1 MPISTASV
9 DTVAPRTRAQIKQD
23 SLPSSSRASSDA
35 PTELDS
41 VSTRASSTS
50 AKVMR
55 SVRPGSFATTTTP
68 SSQSPQRSRR
78 QTRSSPAEDF
88 THGPQH
94 LEHEYS
100 LAYEELRSAT
110 IYALY
115 RLGYTNPK
123 RRSPDDEVHIPS
135 LATVLAARFPDVERA
150 RKRINEADRKLK
162 EALEMG
168 QTWHNTPWPNHRVVF
183 DEKGMAVD
191 VVEAGGEDES
201 DEDENELREIWAKF
215 ETQVFKSAPSSKVCS
230 DQIDRGTAMTSGRP
244 KRKCREDT
252 DGTHIDDAR
261 RRKLNASTS
270 VSSLSSTTTA
280 PRNIAK
286 PCALLA
292 PEDDTPRRRRPGL
305 RSAYTAPSR

>member
-23 SLPSSSRASSDA
+23 SLPSSSRASSNA

-41 VSTRASSTS
+41 TSTRAGSTS
-50 AKVMR
+50 TKAIH
-55 SVRPGSFATTTTP
+55 SVRSGSFVAAANP
-68 SSQSPQRSRR
+68 SSLSPQRPRR
-78 QTRSSPAEDF
+78 QTRSTPVEDF
-88 THGPQH
+88 TYGPQH

-150 RKRINEADRKLK
+150 RKRINEADKMLR

-191 VVEAGGEDES
+191 VVEAEEGDES

-230 DQIDRGTAMTSGRP
+230 DQMDRGTTPTSGRP

-252 DGTHIDDAR
+252 HVDDDR
-261 RRKLNASTS
+261 RRKLKASS
-270 VSSLSSTTTA
+270 SISSLSSNSTG
-280 PRNIAK
+280 PRNAAK
-286 PCALLA
+286 PCALRA
-292 PEDDTPRRRRPGL
+292 PEDDTPPRRRPGL
-305 RSAYTAPSR
+305 RSAKTAPSR